1 MVSCNLFV
9 DDTSNALELKL
20 WFLQFPL
27 FGLQPAL
34 VVDPVVICCL
44 LAPLPSCIMT
54 GLASCTD
61 LYLQNEKFTIDLI
74 MTLKIIK
81 NVNGVK

>member
-1 MVSCNLFV
+1 
-9 DDTSNALELKL
+9 
-20 WFLQFPL
+20 
-27 FGLQPAL
+27 
-34 VVDPVVICCL
+34 
-44 LAPLPSCIMT
+44 MT